1 MHKCSNYLHNNLKA
15 CHPVLRTVPSPP
27 IAYHVLSM
35 FFPHTMSTLSELAS
49 AVVILSDSEKEQIKS
64 LSANF
69 LQALK
74 HCDSYKC
81 SCLKPRQHDDIAHIL
96 NDLLQADCSPHD
108 PEQSSSHTKLCRQGE
123 QEEWEAYIAN
133 MQEAEIKHVL
143 KTVKPNVSFDF
154 NSFVDQMTEHDAKL
168 QLKKLYARNEEMA
181 STSAQSSSQAKNTET
196 QAVKTES
203 RPSSNNTL
211 DSYFVP
217 QQTLSPTHKRA
228 MSPDAPNAA
237 QDAPDAQLPNAK
249 KTKIPKT
256 QTQNSRNWTE
266 EENQILTEK
275 VLRKNNSIDW
285 EAAHQ
290 YLPHR
295 AKFKWAIKSRRKR
308 IALSKLEQ
316 CANQGKL
323 MQSTLPKDQTT
334 DEVCNE
340 SKEKKE
346 EQADIETNP
355 KTQKHNVQPIHEQ
368 DTFVFQDP
376 PNNLEFCT
384 FSEKGYTLCIPNPEF
399 SNISHNSSTSK
410 QTASP
415 HVFKHTYPTLQQA
428 ADARIAWFQQNQHH
442 PVAQAKKYCNRQY
455 AVWHNT

>member
-1 MHKCSNYLHNNLKA
+1 
-15 CHPVLRTVPSPP
+15 
-27 IAYHVLSM
+27 M
-35 FFPHTMSTLSELAS
+35 FFAHIMSTLSELAS

-81 SCLKPRQHDDIAHIL
+81 SCLKPRQHDDIAHML

-108 PEQSSSHTKLCRQGE
+108 PEQSSSLTKVCRQEE
-123 QEEWEAYIAN
+123 QEEWEAYIGN

-154 NSFVDQMTEHDAKL
+154 NSFVDQMTEDDAKL
-168 QLKKLYARNEEMA
+168 QLKKLYARNEQMA

-196 QAVKTES
+196 QAVKTEP
-203 RPSSNNTL
+203 RPTSNKTL
-211 DSYFVP
+211 DSYFAP

-228 MSPDAPNAA
+228 MSPDTPDAA
-237 QDAPDAQLPNAK
+237 QDAQDAADAQLPNAK

-266 EENQILTEK
+266 EENQILEEK

-285 EAAHQ
+285 EAARK

-295 AKFKWAIKSRRKR
+295 AAFPWAIKSRKKR
-308 IALSKLEQ
+308 IALSKRAKCEDTG
-316 CANQGKL
+316 NP
-323 MQSTLPKDQTT
+323 MQPIIPEDQTT
-334 DEVCNE
+334 DEVRNE
-340 SKEKKE
+340 SNEKNE
-346 EQADIETNP
+346 EQEDIETNP
-355 KTQKHNVQPIHEQ
+355 KANLKSNIQKHNVQPIHEQ

-384 FSEKGYTLCIPNPEF
+384 FSEKGYTLSIPNPEF

-455 AVWHNT
+455 VVWK